1 MENTDNLHDEGISKS
16 FKCMW
21 WDYFYREMSKWS
33 EKKRREGGKGY
44 KAWGFLVYNCTI
56 MVGKKPI
63 KRNATLFFLQFFVPL
78 GPDSFVIGLG

>member
-1 MENTDNLHDEGISKS
+1 MENIDNLHDEGVLKS

-33 EKKRREGGKGY
+33 EKKKEGGKAC

-56 MVGKKPI
+56 TVGRKPI
-63 KRNATLFFLQFFVPL
+63 KHNATLFFSQFSVPL
-78 GPDSFVIGLG
+78 GPDQFVIDLS